1 MTLGICQVACFWLKA
16 QAWSIPDQLQLKE
29 RARLGSMDASSDPKL
44 DPSAVLLNE
53 LDTLLAQLRSME
65 LEVKR
70 AQAAADDKMARLQE
84 QVAQLESN
92 RLSNEEKIA
101 ALSHQ
106 REVQERALTERQ
118 EAVTAVELAL
128 HGKIRT
134 LREELALRERRIE
147 ELVRTHA
154 DARLE
159 HEELASRLR
168 AQEEELRGAKSRPP
182 ASEELLD
189 VKIEELQLQLAER
202 QLLVESHAREIS
214 DLRAEAGRL
223 TTRLAQ
229 VESQSES
236 QLEFLKHAQIA
247 QPGNRIKM
255 PELEKQGN
263 DMNLDDMN
271 KAPASNLVQELRDEI
286 DRLMREA
293 REKHQILQDR
303 NDELVRVKA
312 EMDRLQERV
321 DRLES
326 ATSHAESA
334 FSGETEKMRN
344 EFQAQLALLQSE
356 LSQKEWALEERQAE
370 ARGREQ
376 KLRQEIEFL
385 RQQLAAIKTAGEEQG
400 RDFVFGEPAS
410 NQAPDQR
417 FELRDPGGAEAAEPR
432 SSRFASHRRWSSGFG
447 WKRRW

>member
-1 MTLGICQVACFWLKA
+1 
-16 QAWSIPDQLQLKE
+16 
-29 RARLGSMDASSDPKL
+29 MDASSDPKL
-44 DPSAVLLNE
+44 DPAAVLLNE

-70 AQAAADDKMARLQE
+70 ARTAADDKMARLQE
-84 QVAQLESN
+84 QVAQLESD
-92 RLSNEEKIA
+92 RLSNQEKIA
-101 ALSHQ
+101 ELNHQ
-106 REVQERALTERQ
+106 REVQARTLTERQ

-128 HGKIRT
+128 HSKIQS
-134 LREELALRERRIE
+134 LQEELARRERRIE
-147 ELVRTHA
+147 ELVRAYA

-159 HEELASRLR
+159 REELAARSR
-168 AQEEELRGAKSRPP
+168 AQEEELRSAKSRPP
-182 ASEELLD
+182 VSAELLD
-189 VKIEELQLQLAER
+189 DKIEELQLQLADR

-223 TTRLAQ
+223 TTHLAQ
-229 VESQSES
+229 IQSRSES
-236 QLEFLKHAQIA
+236 QMEILNRAEIA
-247 QPGNRIKM
+247 QPGNHVKM
-255 PELEKQGN
+255 PELENQRN
-263 DMNLDDMN
+263 DMELDHMN
-271 KAPASNLVQELRDEI
+271 KAPASNLEQELRDEI
-286 DRLMREA
+286 ERLMREA
-293 REKHQILQDR
+293 VEKHQILQDR

-326 ATSHAESA
+326 ATSHDESA
-334 FSGETEKMRN
+334 FSGETDKMRT

-385 RQQLAAIKTAGEEQG
+385 RQQLAEIKNAAEEQG
-400 RDFVFGEPAS
+400 HDFVFGEPTA
-410 NQAPDQR
+410 NQATERR
-417 FELRDPGGAEAAEPR
+417 FELCDPGEAAEPR

>member
-1 MTLGICQVACFWLKA
+1 
-16 QAWSIPDQLQLKE
+16 
-29 RARLGSMDASSDPKL
+29 MDASSDPKL
-44 DPSAVLLNE
+44 DPAAVLLNE

-70 AQAAADDKMARLQE
+70 AQAAADDKMARLQG
-84 QVAQLESN
+84 QVAQLESD
-92 RLSNEEKIA
+92 RLSNQEKIA
-101 ALSHQ
+101 ELNHQ
-106 REVQERALTERQ
+106 REVQARTLTERQ

-128 HGKIRT
+128 HSKIQS
-134 LREELALRERRIE
+134 LQEELARRERRIE
-147 ELVRTHA
+147 ELVRAYA

-159 HEELASRLR
+159 REELASRSR
-168 AQEEELRGAKSRPP
+168 AQEEELRSAKSRPP

-189 VKIEELQLQLAER
+189 DKIEELQLQLADR

-223 TTRLAQ
+223 TTQLAQ
-229 VESQSES
+229 VQSRSES
-236 QLEFLKHAQIA
+236 QMEILNRAQIA
-247 QPGNRIKM
+247 QPGNHAKM
-255 PELEKQGN
+255 PELENQGN
-263 DMNLDDMN
+263 DMELDHMN
-271 KAPASNLVQELRDEI
+271 KAPASNLEQELRDEI
-286 DRLMREA
+286 ERLMREA
-293 REKHQILQDR
+293 VEKNQILQDR

-334 FSGETEKMRN
+334 LSGETDKMRT

-385 RQQLAAIKTAGEEQG
+385 RQQLVETKTAAEEQG
-400 RDFVFGEPAS
+400 HDFVFGEPAS
-410 NQAPDQR
+410 NQATERR
-417 FELRDPGGAEAAEPR
+417 FELRNPGGAEAAEPQ

>member
-1 MTLGICQVACFWLKA
+1 
-16 QAWSIPDQLQLKE
+16 
-29 RARLGSMDASSDPKL
+29 MDASSDPKL
-44 DPSAVLLNE
+44 DPAAVLLNE

-70 AQAAADDKMARLQE
+70 AQAATDDKMARLQG
-84 QVAQLESN
+84 QVAQLESD
-92 RLSNEEKIA
+92 RLSNQEKIA
-101 ALSHQ
+101 ELNHQ
-106 REVQERALTERQ
+106 REVQERTLTERQ

-128 HGKIRT
+128 HSKIQS
-134 LREELALRERRIE
+134 LQEELARRERRIE
-147 ELVRTHA
+147 ELVRAYA

-159 HEELASRLR
+159 REELAARSR
-168 AQEEELRGAKSRPP
+168 AQEEELRSAKSRPP
-182 ASEELLD
+182 VSEELLD
-189 VKIEELQLQLAER
+189 DKIEELQLQLADR

-223 TTRLAQ
+223 TTQLAQ
-229 VESQSES
+229 VQSQSES
-236 QLEFLKHAQIA
+236 QMEILNRAQIA
-247 QPGNRIKM
+247 QPGNHVKM
-255 PELEKQGN
+255 PELENQGS
-263 DMNLDDMN
+263 DMELDHMN
-271 KAPASNLVQELRDEI
+271 KAPASNLEQELRDEI
-286 DRLMREA
+286 ERLMREA
-293 REKHQILQDR
+293 VEKHQILQDR

-334 FSGETEKMRN
+334 FSGETDKMRT

-385 RQQLAAIKTAGEEQG
+385 RQQLAEIKNAAEEQG
-400 RDFVFGEPAS
+400 HDFVFGEPAS
-410 NQAPDQR
+410 NQATER
-417 FELRDPGGAEAAEPR
+417 HFELRDPGGAEAAEPR